1 VVGGHTSQQLSPPKT
16 ADILS
21 PNTHPF
27 IHPGYQSSLS
37 TEMKTQTKRSNCQT
51 PTPSLY
57 GWMCWPCPSS
67 TWVGAVVCICCTRFG
82 CANHQAS
89 PNCSVSN
96 GKSLAC
102 QTALSFFPAV
112 CSLSPFSSQNVP
124 VLHRRCLLP
133 RGPFF
138 WTFPWLHRH
147 GGREGSHVQLRTRSG
162 RHAGQ
167 ADGRPLPCLAPV

>member
-1 VVGGHTSQQLSPPKT
+1 MVGGHTSQQLSPPKT

-112 CSLSPFSSQNVP
+112 CSLSPFSSQITK
-124 VLHRRCLLP
+124 H
-133 RGPFF
+133 
-138 WTFPWLHRH
+138 
-147 GGREGSHVQLRTRSG
+147 S
-162 RHAGQ
+162 
-167 ADGRPLPCLAPV
+167 CLAQAVPPPQRALLLDLPLAASTRWA